1 VIDKE
6 KRREGARRLR
16 LKPDGVYGRSR
27 KMCKDRYVL
36 IGLVTILV
44 FRGEEM
50 ASSLGGNDRQRGR
63 SEGLDRVVEDRPINK
78 DGSRKDER
86 FALRKIVTRM
96 FKDKAKKR
104 RKTAC
109 EHRVQGRGRL

>member
-1 VIDKE
+1 MINKKE
-6 KRREGARRLR
+6 
-16 LKPDGVYGRSR
+16 
-27 KMCKDRYVL
+27 
-36 IGLVTILV
+36 
-44 FRGEEM
+44 
-50 ASSLGGNDRQRGR
+50 ASN
-63 SEGLDRVVEDRPINK
+63 EWRVVEVECRP
-78 DGSRKDER
+78 DEGRMLEEKDER

>member
-1 VIDKE
+1 MIDKE
-6 KRREGARRLR
+6 KRRGGARRLR
-16 LKPDGVYGRSR
+16 LKPDGVYGRLR

-63 SEGLDRVVEDRPINK
+63 SEGLDRVVVDPPVEDEWI
-78 DGSRKDER
+78 KDER